1 MNNHIVSQNIIKVI
15 KNLTNKKNIPLHEPY
30 FDRLDKKYVNKGI
43 NSTYVSTASKF
54 VNLFEKEI
62 CNLTKAKFTVATIN
76 GTAALQVAIKSL
88 ELECESEI
96 LIPNLNYVGSSNAV
110 LYNGF
115 IPHYIDVDVDNLGI
129 DYEKLDSYLEKNF
142 IKKNFLIN
150 KKTNRKVT
158 AIIPTHIFGNSS
170 KIEKLMKLKKK
181 YNLKII
187 EDASE
192 AIGSYYK
199 KKHLGTFGDIGVLSF
214 NGNKAIT
221 TGGGGA
227 IITNNKKIYN
237 KAFALCTINK
247 KKNNNWTYDY
257 NNLGYNYRMPGLN
270 ACLGISQI
278 KKIKFLIQKKKELF
292 QFYENK
298 FKKNKFF
305 KIIKPING
313 NDSNF
318 WLNTIYIYDCNLDLR
333 NKIVKEINKKKI
345 SVRPVWKLMN
355 KINYLSKFPSMD
367 LKNSSFLEKRLI
379 SLPSSSNLI

>member
-15 KNLTNKKNIPLHEPY
+15 KNLTNKRNIPLHEPY
-30 FDRLDKKYVNKGI
+30 FDKSDKKYINKGI

-88 ELECESEI
+88 ELESESEI

-192 AIGSYYK
+192 AVGSYYK

-247 KKNNNWTYDY
+247 KKNNNWIYDY

-278 KKIKFLIQKKKELF
+278 KKVKFLIKKKKELF

-318 WLNTIYIYDCNLDLR
+318 WLNTIYIYDCNLNLR

-367 LKNSSFLEKRLI
+367 LKNSSYLEKRLI
-379 SLPSSSNLI
+379 NLPSSSNLI

>member
-15 KNLTNKKNIPLHEPY
+15 KNLTNKRNIPLHEPY
-30 FDRLDKKYVNKGI
+30 FDKSDKKYINKGI

-88 ELECESEI
+88 ELESESEI

-192 AIGSYYK
+192 AVGSYYK

-214 NGNKAIT
+214 NGNKTIT

-318 WLNTIYIYDCNLDLR
+318 WLNTIYIYDCNLNLR

-367 LKNSSFLEKRLI
+367 LKNSSYLEKRLI
-379 SLPSSSNLI
+379 NLPSSSNLI

>member
-15 KNLTNKKNIPLHEPY
+15 KNLTNKRNIPLHEPH
-30 FDRLDKKYVNKGI
+30 FDKFDKKYINKVI

-88 ELECESEI
+88 ELESESEI